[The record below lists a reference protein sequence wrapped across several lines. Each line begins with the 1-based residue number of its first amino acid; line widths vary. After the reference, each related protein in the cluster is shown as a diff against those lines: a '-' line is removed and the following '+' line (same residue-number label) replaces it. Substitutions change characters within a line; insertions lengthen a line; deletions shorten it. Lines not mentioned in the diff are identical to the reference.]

1 MIPRAPAPPVASS
14 PASAPSASA
23 SSTTRART
31 VGILGG
37 GQLGRMLALAG
48 YPLGLRF
55 VFLDPS
61 PDSPAGHLGELRV
74 APYDDEAALDDLAAR
89 CGVVTYE
96 FESVPVAPARR
107 LEASVPVYPPPNA
120 LEVAQDRLHEKAFFE
135 RLAIPTA
142 RFAPVATKG
151 ELAAAAASLGLP
163 AILKT
168 RRFGY
173 DGKGQATLRS
183 LSDVDAAWAAVDG
196 APSILERF
204 VDFQRELS
212 ILTVRGLDGAA
223 ASYALVENHHQGGI
237 LRTSFAPAPDVDA
250 ALQARAAEY
259 AEMVTRALDYVGILA
274 IEFFEADGVLM
285 ANEMAPRVHNS
296 GHWTIE
302 GAEVSQFE
310 NHLRAIMGLPLGS
323 TANVGVSA
331 MLNVIGTLPDPAP
344 ILAVVG
350 AHLHLYGKEPA
361 PGRKLGHVTVRADSR
376 EELAPRVAAVRAAL
390 GG

>member
-1 MIPRAPAPPVASS
+1 MI
-14 PASAPSASA
+14 
-23 SSTTRART
+23 
-31 VGILGG
+31 GILGG

-74 APYDDEAALDDLAAR
+74 AAYADPDALADLAAR
-89 CGVVTYE
+89 CAVVTYE
-96 FESVPVAPARR
+96 FESVPVEPARR
-107 LEASVPVYPPPNA
+107 LAERVPVYPPPGA
-120 LEVAQDRLHEKAFFE
+120 LEVAQDRLHEKSFFE

-142 RFAPVATKG
+142 RFAPVSTRE
-151 ELAAAAASLGLP
+151 ELALAVATLGLP
-163 AILKT
+163 SILKT

-173 DGKGQATLRS
+173 DGKGQATLRTPE
-183 LSDVDAAWAAVDG
+183 DIDAAWAAVGG

-212 ILTVRGLDGAA
+212 LLTVRGKDGSV
-223 ASYALVENHHQGGI
+223 ASYSLVENHHERGI
-237 LRTSFAPAPDVDA
+237 LRTSIAPAPGVSPE
-250 ALQARAAEY
+250 LQAKAADY
-259 AEMVTRALDYVGILA
+259 AERVTRALDYVGVLA
-274 IEFFEADGVLM
+274 IELFEANGELV

-310 NHLRAIMGLPLGS
+310 NHLRAVIGLPLGS
-323 TANVGVSA
+323 TACIGVSA
-331 MLNVIGTLPDPAP
+331 MLNVLGTLPDPGP
-344 ILAVVG
+344 ILAVEG

-361 PGRKLGHVTVRADSR
+361 PGRKLGHVTVRAETR
-376 EELAPRVAAVRAAL
+376 EVLATRVAAVRALL
-390 GG
+390 GAPSSP